1 MQAVWDA
8 VWPYLAASLPTI
20 GVAFLFYWV
29 VRYMIQADRSER
41 RALAQWNLEHGRD
54 AKTPP
59 EASQG
64 ALAVDS
70 GEDRGREIDQA
81 AGNAGNAGE
90 AENPR

>member
-1 MQAVWDA
+1 MQGVWDA

-41 RALAQWNLEHGRD
+41 QALAKWNLEHGRD

-59 EASQG
+59 EARQREFS
-64 ALAVDS
+64 AES
-70 GEDRGREIDQA
+70 DRAQDE
-81 AGNAGNAGE
+81 E
-90 AENPR
+90 KPRD